1 MGGLKGIDLE
11 EGLREERDE
20 EGRGE
25 GGRREMGEPFNRGRR
40 KREIVR
46 PTVCLNTAPS
56 LESASNYLGRSISFF
71 FYLLLLYVYIYYIFY
86 ILKILKITYFP
97 PPPPIKLVEIVYVVK
112 IMIIYI
118 TLVNIHL

>member
-40 KREIVR
+40 KKEIVR
-46 PTVCLNTAPS
+46 PTVCLNTAPWRV
-56 LESASNYLGRSISFF
+56 LPTISGDKLVSFLF
-71 FYLLLLYVYIYYIFY
+71 IIVYI
-86 ILKILKITYFP
+86 LYFLYP
-97 PPPPIKLVEIVYVVK
+97 S
-112 IMIIYI
+112 
-118 TLVNIHL
+118 NF